1 MKAIIFLFA
10 VLLLIVGCT
19 QGTPEDMNAPT
30 IDVESETVAGTDTP
44 EGTEPTGT
52 GDGTE
57 EPTEPEDTEG
67 EPDPILPDKITVT
80 VNVSDAEGN
89 GIEGA
94 SISVMAATEGISY
107 NSSGTSDDVG
117 NVAFSDVFIG
127 TYNITVTKEGYIRKE
142 SLSEVSEENNTVTI
156 ALVEDVPPAPSVQG
170 ITWKKTEADGTFS
183 IESGNLKIERN
194 ERRMYMTMDPE
205 FQNEIANTAYEWRI
219 KILNGTSTGFPM
231 TVDLYQATPKRLVK
245 VEHGIDS
252 TKVVGNDFEKV
263 SVDLKAD
270 YHTFKLVIAAD
281 EKITL
286 FLDGE
291 EAVTVNKPTSE
302 FVVAEKKRLRFAN
315 YESAALL
322 DYFYIDS
329 DNDGSWDYK
338 EEWDSLDNVS

>member
-1 MKAIIFLFA
+1 MKTSIFLFVI
-10 VLLLIVGCT
+10 VLLIAGCT
-19 QGTPEDMNAPT
+19 QGTPEDTNTPT
-30 IDVESETVAGTDTP
+30 IDVESETVEGTEEIDGTESGTDENDTP
-44 EGTEPTGT
+44 EP
-52 GDGTE
+52 DDTE
-57 EPTEPEDTEG
+57 EPD
-67 EPDPILPDKITVT
+67 DASLPDKITIT
-80 VNVSDAEGN
+80 VNVSDEEGN
-89 GIEGA
+89 GIAGA
-94 SISVMAATEGISY
+94 SVSVVAATDGISF
-107 NSSGTSDDVG
+107 NSSGTSNEVG
-117 NVAFSDVFIG
+117 NIPFSDVFIG
-127 TYNITVTKEGYIRKE
+127 AYTITVTKEGYVRKE
-142 SLSEVSEENNTVTI
+142 SLSEVSEENNTVTVTL
-156 ALVEDVPPAPSVQG
+156 AEETPPASSVQG

-194 ERRMYMTMDPE
+194 TSRMYMTMDPE
-205 FQNEIANTAYEWRI
+205 FQNEIANTAYEWRV

-252 TKVVGNDFEKV
+252 TKVVGNDFSKV

-270 YHTFKLVIAAD
+270 YHTFKLVIDAN

-291 EAVTVNKPTSE
+291 EATTLNKPTSE
-302 FVVAEKKRLRFAN
+302 FVSAQKKRLRFAN

-329 DNDGSWDYK
+329 DNDGDWDYK